1 LVAYHRF
8 TEKLKKKIEEM
19 EHEDNGH
26 EWKMDTG
33 RPVEIPK
40 LDDQMAIE
48 KGANFLGEVIILS
61 IAASILVTGYVGPK
75 KIKEAE
81 QEKRR
86 REKHEHLAKEIR
98 DLHVTV
104 KDLLKEGRE
113 KRS

>member
-1 LVAYHRF
+1 MNL
-8 TEKLKKKIEEM
+8 
-19 EHEDNGH
+19 
-26 EWKMDTG
+26 G

-40 LDDQMAIE
+40 LDEQMAIE
-48 KGANFLGEVIILS
+48 LGANVLGEIIILS
-61 IAASILVTGYVGPK
+61 IAAAILVTAYVGPK
-75 KIKEAE
+75 KIKQAE